1 MSSQKSS
8 LPVAKIYHTTFQG
21 FKKNPS
27 LFIPFLI
34 FAIIELISLFI
45 LFLTPRMPLK
55 ILFGPIIRTFWG
67 EKFLHYPANFFLLP
81 KLASFARMGLAILI
95 GSLLTGIAAGMIY
108 DFHAN
113 KKINLKNSFRLAL
126 KNYTSLFIIV
136 FILTASF
143 YFLTK
148 ILTIALIKYF
158 TSGHSRLL
166 FLKVDI
172 WLGPIFTVLNFILGI
187 FIQAIFAY
195 AIPLLIIGKEKTFA
209 AIVKSFV
216 LFKKLFLPTII
227 LTGLPMLMYIPMAV
241 LNYNNVILIDKFFP
255 EITLWVLALTT
266 LITSLAIDSVITV
279 STTLL
284 YLEKE
289 R

>member
-1 MSSQKSS
+1 MKPQKSR
-8 LPVAKIYHTTFQG
+8 LPVAKIFNSTFEG

-27 LFIPFLI
+27 LFLPFLI
-34 FAIIELISLFI
+34 FSLVELISLFI
-45 LFLTPRMPLK
+45 LFLAPRMPLK
-55 ILFGPIIRTFWG
+55 IFFGPIIKTFWG
-67 EKFLHYPANFFLLP
+67 ESFLHYPANFFLLP

-95 GSLLTGIAAGMIY
+95 GSLLTGMAVGMVS

-113 KKINLKNSFRLAL
+113 KRINLKNSFRLAF
-126 KNYTSLFIIV
+126 KNYVSLFIIV
-136 FILTASF
+136 FIFTASF

-148 ILTIALIKYF
+148 ILTILLIKYF
-158 TSGHSRLL
+158 TGHSRLL
-166 FLKVDI
+166 FLKADI
-172 WLGPIFTVLNFILGI
+172 WLGPIFTVLSFILAI
-187 FIQAIFAY
+187 FIQAIFVY

-209 AIVKSFV
+209 AIIKSFV
-216 LFKKLFLPTII
+216 LFKKLFLPTVI
-227 LTGLPMLMYIPMAV
+227 LITLPMLLFIPLTV
-241 LNYNNVILIDKFFP
+241 ISYNNTILMDKFFP

-266 LITSLAIDSVITV
+266 LVTSLAIDSVITV